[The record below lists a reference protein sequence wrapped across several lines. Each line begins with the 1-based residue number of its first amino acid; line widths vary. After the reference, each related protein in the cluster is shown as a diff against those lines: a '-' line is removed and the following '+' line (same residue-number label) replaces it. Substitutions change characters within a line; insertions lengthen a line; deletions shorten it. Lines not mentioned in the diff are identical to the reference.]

1 MPSTLP
7 APYDSAEP
15 HAACRIVQAPA
26 VPTAVVRR
34 TGFPVSR
41 MPKLMDA
48 VFPHLVEAL
57 ASAGVQAIGPA
68 FALHHRFPVDD
79 ADLEVGVP
87 VDRPLEEAIVLPSGV
102 RVEGSQLPQGRV
114 AIRSHLGGYGGLSE
128 TWGAMTEEI
137 GDAGEQSR
145 FPIWEFY
152 VSNPAEV
159 ARPSELRTD
168 LVTLLEER
176 AATRA

>member
-1 MPSTLP
+1 MTILNVSIAYYLCYICHQDLILP
-7 APYDSAEP
+7 
-15 HAACRIVQAPA
+15 HQ
-26 VPTAVVRR
+26 
-34 TGFPVSR
+34 
-41 MPKLMDA
+41 
-48 VFPHLVEAL
+48 
-57 ASAGVQAIGPA
+57 
-68 FALHHRFPVDD
+68 
-79 ADLEVGVP
+79 
-87 VDRPLEEAIVLPSGV
+87 AIVLPSGV
-102 RVEGSQLPQGRV
+102 RVEGSQLPEGRV
-114 AIRSHLGGYGGLSE
+114 AVRSHLGGYGGLSE